1 MEDLREIAL
10 HRFIDVMENRFLS
23 KKLQEKNAFVEM
35 LILTTLRHLIYV
47 NKNIQKYIT
56 KKLEKQNVYVKSA
69 LVLAAV
75 EIIYMNAPDYAIINS
90 YVNLVK
96 KKTNKYMA
104 GFVNAVLRKICKN
117 KAEIQQNDRGAFF
130 TSEFIKLLKKDY
142 NEKEIAQMEKVCA
155 KEAMLDITCCDS
167 ASEIYKKG
175 EVMPLG
181 TLRIE
186 HKGKIEELPD
196 YDKGV
201 WWVQDFSSAL
211 PVKMLDDIENKNVLD
226 VCAAPGGKTAQLI
239 AKGAKVTSI
248 DISKDRLDILQQN
261 LQRLSL
267 KAQKVIAIDAVKFFA
282 ENDIKYDVVVLD
294 APCSATGT
302 LRRHPEIVHFKT
314 IKDVEKMA
322 ILQEQLLEMASKAL
336 KKEGVLLY
344 CVCSLSK
351 KEGEMQIE
359 KFISKN
365 KNFKIVNL
373 QNKIPQ
379 NLADIANEKGC
390 IRVLPHYLQNYGGAD
405 GFFVACLKKEQ

>member
-1 MEDLREIAL
+1 MEDLREAAL
-10 HRFIDVMENRFLS
+10 CRFVDVMENRFLQ
-23 KKLQEKNAFVEM
+23 KKSQEKNAFVEM
-35 LILTTLRHLIYV
+35 LILTALRRLVYLSE
-47 NKNIQKYIT
+47 NIQKYMS
-56 KKLEKQNVYVKSA
+56 KKLEKQNVYVKGA
-69 LVLAAV
+69 LILGVV
-75 EIIYMNAPDYAIINS
+75 EAIYMKAPDYAIINS
-90 YVNLVK
+90 YVDLVK
-96 KKTNKYMA
+96 KKTNRYTA

-117 KAEIQQNDRGAFF
+117 KVEIQQNDNGAFF

-142 NEKEIAQMEKVCA
+142 NEKEIAQMEKICV
-155 KEAMLDITCCDS
+155 KETMLDITCIDNT
-167 ASEIYKKG
+167 SEIYKKG
-175 EVMPLG
+175 DVMPLG
-181 TLRIE
+181 TLRIK
-186 HKGKIEELPD
+186 HKGKVEDLPD

-211 PVKMLDDIENKNVLD
+211 PVKMLDDIENKDVLD

-239 AKGAKVTSI
+239 SKGARVTSI
-248 DISKDRLDILQQN
+248 DISKDRLDVLQQN

-267 KAQKVIAIDAVKFFA
+267 KAQKVIAIDALKFFA
-282 ENDIKYDVVVLD
+282 ENDIKYDVVLLD

-322 ILQEQLLEMASKAL
+322 ILQEQLLEMAANAL
-336 KKEGVLLY
+336 KDEGVLLY

-351 KEGEMQIE
+351 KEGEKQIE

-373 QNKIPQ
+373 QNKISSD
-379 NLADIANEKGC
+379 LADIVNEKGC

-405 GFFVACLKKEQ
+405 GFFVACLRKEQ